1 MHNIY
6 KIRQIFHT
14 IHLTY
19 SNRLGV
25 L

>member
-6 KIRQIFHT
+6 KIRQIFHA
-14 IHLTY
+14 IHLT
-19 SNRLGV
+19 SNNRLGV